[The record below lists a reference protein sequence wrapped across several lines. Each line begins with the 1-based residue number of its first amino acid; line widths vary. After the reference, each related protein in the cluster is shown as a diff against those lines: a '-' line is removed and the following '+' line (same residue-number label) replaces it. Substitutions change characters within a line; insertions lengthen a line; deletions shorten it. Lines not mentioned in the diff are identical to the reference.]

1 MRTIIRYLAMAYV
14 GYVAVCVLIILPTL
28 NFITPQLVQDSLG
41 RELRSE
47 IILFNPFTLTAE
59 IRKASLLEHDGAVFV
74 GTDRALVNLSLE
86 SLWRKGLVF
95 DEVAVGALYVHVKR
109 LADGNFNFSDMLGEP
124 APESEVQASTALPG
138 LTVHQLDLQSEQIR
152 ITDEAR
158 TVPFS
163 THWDG
168 LSVQVQGISTVAVE
182 GRPYSLSAVAESGGR
197 LHWEGEVSVP
207 GAFSEGSLRLE
218 NLSLHPVWRYAQE
231 WVAFEMK
238 DGSLSFSGDYRLD
251 WGDALD
257 YQVTRGAVSL
267 SHLDLQASDS
277 TALPDTSVSVA
288 GIELKGIDIDG
299 AVERVGVATISVD
312 GVNVQGFSEGS
323 DASLVTMFETNL
335 PDADQ
340 DEETAESNWVVH
352 LPVIQLANSR
362 IRWRSNFT
370 SPPILDISPIEL
382 GLTDLSWPPTG
393 SSGVELS
400 LSVNGVTTVVVE
412 GDVGLESGDGQLR
425 YNLNGLQ
432 LAMLNPNL
440 PAELNAKIGSGAVS
454 AHGEVFLKNFAV
466 GQIDVEGE
474 ASDFSGIIQGVEQA
488 LTSWDLVRWEGL
500 HVDLEQRK
508 LELQALHLN
517 GYSGRLHIYEDGT
530 INAQRL
536 LQEKV
541 DEAVEEGTLKEEELG
556 AWTFDVPSILFTDSE
571 LNFTDESLP
580 IKFQT
585 VIGELNG
592 GIAGL
597 SSNPGGE
604 TRVDLKGSVD
614 GYAPVVLAG
623 TAKPFAEAVVVDMG
637 LSFDG
642 VDLVRLTPYSGTY
655 AGYAIDRG
663 LLTLDLHYFM
673 EGSRLKGE
681 NSLVISQLKLGD
693 KIESDKAVD
702 LPLGLALALLT
713 DSNGVIDMD
722 VPVSGDVNDPD
733 FGLGSVIATA
743 FVNLITKAVTA
754 PFTLLANLVGS
765 EEDMQRVSFSS
776 GSSEL
781 NEAGKAKLIEL
792 VKALDQRPGLS
803 LVLYG
808 RLHPTADREQL
819 QRAVLREQLL
829 ASGLSEEAVSSK
841 NADWTKAINARYET
855 IKPTATTAEGESAAS
870 MLEKIQLVLSGMPVA
885 AEQLKS
891 LAEERAVSLKRFL
904 VNELQFPADRS
915 AIEAVDVADEANVFS
930 GVELDVDT

>member
-14 GYVAVCVLIILPTL
+14 GYVTVCVLIILPIV
-28 NFITPQLVQDSLG
+28 NVITPQLVQESLG

-59 IRKASLLEHDGAVFV
+59 IRKASLLEPDGEVFV
-74 GTDRALVNLSLE
+74 STDRALVNLSME

-124 APESEVQASTALPG
+124 APESEVQAAATLPG
-138 LTVHQLDLQSEQIR
+138 LTVHQLDLHSEQIKV
-152 ITDEAR
+152 TDEAR
-158 TVPFS
+158 AQPFS

-182 GRPYSLSAVAESGGR
+182 GRPYSLSVVAESGGR
-197 LHWEGEVSVP
+197 LSWEGDVSVP
-207 GAFSEGSLRLE
+207 GAFSEGTVRLE

-231 WVAFEMK
+231 WVAFELK
-238 DGSLSFSGDYRLD
+238 DGLLSFSGDYRLN
-251 WGDALD
+251 WGDTLD
-257 YQVTRGAVSL
+257 YQITKGVVSL
-267 SHLDLQASDS
+267 RQFDLQASDS
-277 TALPDTSVSVA
+277 TALPDSSVA
-288 GIELKGIDIDG
+288 VAAIELQGIDIDG
-299 AVERVGVATISVD
+299 LGERVDVAALTID
-312 GVNVQGFSEGS
+312 EVNVQGFSEGS
-323 DASLVTMFETNL
+323 DASLVAMFEMNL
-335 PDADQ
+335 PESES
-340 DEETAESNWVVH
+340 DEESAESNWAIH
-352 LPVIQLANSR
+352 LPVMQLTNSS
-362 IRWRSNFT
+362 IRWRSEFT
-370 SPPILDISPIEL
+370 SPSILELSPIAL
-382 GLTDLSWPPTG
+382 SLTDLSWPPTG
-393 SSGVELS
+393 TSGVDLS
-400 LSVNGVTTVVVE
+400 LSVNGVTTFAVN
-412 GDVGLESGDGQLR
+412 GDVGLGSGDGALR
-425 YNLNGLQ
+425 YKLEGLQ

-454 AHGEVFLKNFAV
+454 TQGEVLLKNFAV
-466 GQIDVEGE
+466 DQVDMEG
-474 ASDFSGIIQGVEQA
+474 SSDDFSGIIQGAEEA
-488 LTSWDLVRWEGL
+488 LTSWDSVRWEGL
-500 HVDLEQRK
+500 HVDLEQRHI
-508 LELQALHLN
+508 ELQALQLN

-530 INAQRL
+530 INAQKV

-541 DEAVEEGTLKEEELG
+541 DEALEEGTLKEEELA
-556 AWTFDVPSILFTDSE
+556 AWTFDIPSIFFTDSA
-571 LNFTDESLP
+571 LNFADESLP

-592 GIAGL
+592 GISGL
-597 SSNPGGE
+597 SSNPDGE
-604 TRVDLKGSVD
+604 TNVDLKGSVD

-623 TAKPFAEAVVVDMG
+623 TARPFAEAVVVDMG

-693 KIESDKAVD
+693 KIDSDKAVD
-702 LPLGLALALLT
+702 LPLGLAIALLT

-722 VPVSGDVNDPD
+722 VPVSGDVDDPD
-733 FGLGSVIATA
+733 FGLGSVIAKA
-743 FVNLITKAVTA
+743 IVNIISKAVTA
-754 PFTLLANLVGS
+754 PFTLLASLVGS
-765 EEDMQRVSFSS
+765 EEDMQRISFSS

-781 NEAGKAKLIEL
+781 DEAGKAKLTDL

-803 LVLYG
+803 LVLHG
-808 RLHPTADREQL
+808 RLHPTADREYL
-819 QRAVLREQLL
+819 QKVLLDEQLL
-829 ASGLSEEAVSSK
+829 ASGLSEEDVSSK
-841 NADWTKAINARYET
+841 SADWTKAIAARYEGLE
-855 IKPTATTAEGESAAS
+855 PTAAADSESTPSLLQQYQRVLNS
-870 MLEKIQLVLSGMPVA
+870 MQVGDKQLE
-885 AEQLKS
+885 S

-915 AIEAVDVADEANVFS
+915 AIEAVDIADEANVFS